1 MSAVAEFAPVDRLLV
16 LTVAI
21 LAGATLLV
29 AVEAHAFCSVFCIHA
44 NQMMI
49 DTQICSGRS

>member
-1 MSAVAEFAPVDRLLV
+1 MSAVAECAPVDRLLV
-16 LTVAI
+16 LAVAI